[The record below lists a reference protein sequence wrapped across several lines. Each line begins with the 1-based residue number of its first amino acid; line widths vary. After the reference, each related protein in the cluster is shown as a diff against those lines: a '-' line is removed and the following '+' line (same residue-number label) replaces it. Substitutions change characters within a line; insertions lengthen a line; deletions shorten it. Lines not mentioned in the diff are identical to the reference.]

1 MPHGKAARK
10 RNWQEASKAK
20 KAARKAEKRAAAT
33 TPKMQAQPR
42 PLMIPTIT
50 EVTSF

>member
-33 TPKMQAQPR
+33 PKMQAQPR
-42 PLMIPTIT
+42 PLVIPTIT
-50 EVTSF
+50 EVILS